1 MRSNPPSV
9 VLACIVELMA
19 AFSFVHSDSLGQD
32 CVKCG
37 KRVVYCY
44 DIAVNTAAPMTHV
57 DSVRWRNLH
66 FVSVGYRAK
75 YVNFEDKNC
84 LEFIYKF
91 RSDYDTPWIDPDCQ
105 GAENVSEGAVDYQMY
120 GGLSGTEGNYTA
132 TLHLLNNKRMS
143 IASASYR
150 FENSNEPLW
159 VGNMLALN
167 LGETAKGSRSLTEI
181 IKEYEVKTR
190 NESNKEKFGR
200 IALNPTLTFAD
211 YSYKVEAK
219 KSKEIRLSLV
229 DCDGVPLKN
238 RKISLATDKG
248 ELESEEVFTDES
260 GVARV
265 TFTAPPEDGVAEL
278 KAWWDF
284 YYPSEKLGHGCA
296 DRTIITI
303 GSSSTLPER
312 FVMTF
317 YQKFHDKAM
326 DNQYESTVNVTY
338 VRTKRSA
345 KAYSNI
351 ANTLEAAGQVD
362 YQIESI
368 SGTGKGW
375 NPTDKV
381 WVQGHVDEKQIGKVG
396 ATIKPTAG
404 GMLLTADFLDVSEDS
419 PEYMYTFDFVW
430 DFSWITFTPA
440 ESNQLDMLEK
450 VKRIRVP
457 QDIKPTNVDDCT
469 GEFVLTFKGIQKES
483 IDIKL
488 KQLNKGKA
496 KRSDKESVD
505 IKLKQLPQKK

>member
-1 MRSNPPSV
+1 MKRTIIIILALVTLLTMSINAQVRSV
-9 VLACIVELMA
+9 ILACIVEVTA
-19 AFSFVHSDSLGQD
+19 TFSFVHSDSWGQD

-37 KRVVYCY
+37 KRIIYCY
-44 DIAVNTAAPMTHV
+44 DIEINTPRPQTNG
-57 DSVRWRNLH
+57 DSTRWKRLH
-66 FVSVGYRAK
+66 MITNGYIDR
-75 YVNFEDKNC
+75 YINVEDQNC
-84 LEFIYKF
+84 LGFLYKMF
-91 RSDYDTPWIDPDCQ
+91 RDRPWEDPDYQ
-105 GAENVSEGAVDYQMY
+105 GPINVSEGTIDYQMY
-120 GGLSGTEGNYTA
+120 GTLTGTEGKYTA
-132 TLHLLNNKRMS
+132 TLYLLNNKRMM
-143 IASASYR
+143 IASTTRS
-150 FENSNEPLW
+150 FEKSDE
-159 VGNMLALN
+159 ALFMGSVLSLC
-167 LGETAKGSRSLTEI
+167 LGETSTRSRLLTEI
-181 IKEYEVKTR
+181 IREYEVKTR

-248 ELESEEVFTDES
+248 ELASEEVFTDES

-296 DRTIITI
+296 DRTMITI
-303 GSSSTLPER
+303 GSPSTLPEK

-317 YQKFHDKAM
+317 YQKLHDKAM

-338 VRTKRSA
+338 VRAKRSA

-351 ANTLEAAGQVD
+351 ENTLEAAGQVD

-396 ATIKPTAG
+396 ATIKPRAG

-457 QDIKPTNVDDCT
+457 QDIKPTNVDDCV

-488 KQLNKGKA
+488 KQL
-496 KRSDKESVD
+496 
-505 IKLKQLPQKK
+505 PQKK